1 MGDDHLRGSV
11 TLPPGPRG
19 RYPGDVFLQLR
30 RAPLAFL
37 KRAASAHGDIVG
49 FRIAGQQMLFLNHP
63 DLIRDVLVTNQKNFA
78 KGQALERARLFLG
91 DGLLTSE
98 GDFHL
103 RQRRLAQPAFHRDR
117 IVSYAASMV
126 EYTHRMRDRWRDGAE
141 FDVHEAMMALT
152 LGIVGKTLFDADVE
166 EESGEIGAALDDVL
180 QSFAYT
186 MMPGIN
192 ILRHLP
198 IPAMMRFKRGA
209 KRLDETVYRIIAD
222 RRRTGADRGDLLSML
237 LAAQDAEG
245 DGSGMT
251 DRQVRD
257 EAMTIFLAG
266 HETTANALTWAW
278 YLLSKNREAEARM
291 HAEVDA
297 LHHDPTFA
305 DLPQLEYTRRIVA
318 ESMRLF
324 PPAYALGRRA
334 KEPFSVGEYEFPAR
348 TIVLVSQY
356 LQHRDARWFAEP
368 ETFDPDRWS
377 PEAVAARP
385 KFSYFPFGAGTRI
398 CIGEQFAWTEAT
410 LVIATLAR
418 RWRLWLSPKQ
428 RIAVQPRITLR
439 PRYGMRMVATER

>member
-1 MGDDHLRGSV
+1 V

-19 RYPGDVFLQLR
+19 RYPGDMFLQFR
-30 RAPLAFL
+30 QSPLSVL
-37 KRAASAHGDIVG
+37 KDAVAEHGDVVG
-49 FRIAGQQMLFLNHP
+49 FRLGRQPFVYLNHP
-63 DLIRDVLVTNQKNFA
+63 DDIKEVLVTNQKNFL
-78 KGQALERARLFLG
+78 KGRALERARMFLG
-91 DGLLTSE
+91 KGLLTSE

-103 RQRRLAQPAFHRDR
+103 RQRRLAQPAFHRER
-117 IVSYAASMV
+117 IASYATSIV
-126 EYTHRMRDRWRDGAE
+126 EYSLRMRLQWKDGAE

-152 LGIVGKTLFDADVE
+152 LGIVGKTLFDADVDG
-166 EESGEIGAALDDVL
+166 ESGAIGEALEDVL
-180 QSFAYT
+180 QSFSYT
-186 MMPGIN
+186 MLPFIN
-192 ILRHLP
+192 VLRHLP
-198 IPAMMRFKRGA
+198 LPAMRRFKRGT
-209 KRLDETVYRIIAD
+209 KRLDETIYRIIAD
-222 RRRTGADRGDLLSML
+222 RRRSGEDRGDLLSML

-245 DGSGMT
+245 DGTGMT
-251 DRQVRD
+251 DTQVRD
-257 EAMTIFLAG
+257 ESMTIFIAG

-278 YLLSKNREAEARM
+278 YLLSKNRDAESRL

-297 LHHDPTFA
+297 LDHDPTFA
-305 DLPQLEYTRRIVA
+305 DLRKLEYTRRVVA

-324 PPAYALGRRA
+324 PPAYMLGRRA
-334 KEPFSVGEYEFPAR
+334 KATFTVGEHTLPAR

-356 LQHRDARWFAEP
+356 LQHRDARWYTDP

>member
-1 MGDDHLRGSV
+1 VGDDHVRGPV
-11 TLPPGPRG
+11 TLPPGLRG
-19 RYPGDVFLQLR
+19 RDPGDVFLQFR
-30 RAPLAFL
+30 KSPLGFL
-37 KRAASAHGDIVG
+37 KDAVAEHCDVVG
-49 FRIAGQQMLFLNHP
+49 FRFRRQPFVYLNHP
-63 DLIRDVLVTNQKNFA
+63 DAIKDVLVTNQRNFL
-78 KGQALERARLFLG
+78 KGQALERARILLG

-117 IVSYAASMV
+117 IVAYAASMV
-126 EYTHRMRDRWRDGAE
+126 EYTHRMRDRWQDGAE

-152 LGIVGKTLFDADVE
+152 LGIVGKTLFDADVDG
-166 EESGEIGAALDDVL
+166 ESGEIGEALDDVL
-180 QSFAYT
+180 QSFTYT
-186 MMPGIN
+186 MLPGIKL
-192 ILRHLP
+192 LRHLP
-198 IPAMMRFKRGA
+198 IPAMMRFNRGA

-222 RRRTGADRGDLLSML
+222 RRQSGEDRGDLLSML

-278 YLLSKNREAEARM
+278 YLLSKNRDAEARL

-297 LHHDPTFA
+297 LDHDPTFA
-305 DLPQLEYTRRIVA
+305 DLPQLEYTRRVVA

-324 PPAYALGRRA
+324 PPAYAIGRRA
-334 KEPFSVGEYEFPAR
+334 KDAFMAGGYALPAR

-356 LQHRDARWFAEP
+356 LQHRDARWFADP
-368 ETFDPDRWS
+368 EIFDPDRWS

-410 LVIATLAR
+410 LVIAMLAR

-428 RIAVQPRITLR
+428 RIAV
-439 PRYGMRMVATER
+439 